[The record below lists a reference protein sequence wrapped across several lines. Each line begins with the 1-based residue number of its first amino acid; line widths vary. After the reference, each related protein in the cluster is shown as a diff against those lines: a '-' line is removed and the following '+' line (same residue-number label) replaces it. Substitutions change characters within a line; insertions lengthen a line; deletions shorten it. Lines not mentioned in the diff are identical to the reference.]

1 MNNNIAQIIG
11 EIILQS
17 VKSKIKKSVS
27 SLTSANICD
36 LSLATMKPTDIARL
50 RIFNQHIAA
59 QSFKKPV
66 EIVAHLGAV
75 QAQDYAGAKWAVGL
89 RLQKSEDAAID
100 KALADG
106 SIIRMH
112 VLRPTWHFVTPADA
126 RWMIELT
133 APRINMLAAGRHR
146 QLKLD
151 SGTLKLSNDTLA
163 KALEGDKQL
172 DRFELAEVL
181 NKAGIA
187 TDEQRLP
194 HILMQAELDRI
205 ICSGGRQGKQFTYAL
220 FDDRVPKGQDLTHDE
235 AVAMLVKRYFTS
247 RGPATVHD
255 FTWWSGLTVADA
267 KAGIEVNKEDL
278 VEITVDG
285 VTYLMTRHQQE
296 NFSRAPIAYLLPAY
310 DEYAVAYSDRSIAIN
325 KKYKEQT
332 QHIIFAPA
340 VLVDGKVAGTWR
352 RTLKGKEAE
361 VELSLFGK
369 LNQAQHTAVEKA
381 ILRYKKFIKG

>member
-1 MNNNIAQIIG
+1 
-11 EIILQS
+11 
-17 VKSKIKKSVS
+17 
-27 SLTSANICD
+27 
-36 LSLATMKPTDIARL
+36 MKPIDISRL
-50 RIFNQHIAA
+50 RLFNQHLAS
-59 QSFKKPV
+59 QKFKKPA
-66 EIVAHLGAV
+66 EIVMHLGAV
-75 QAQDYAGAKWAVGL
+75 QAQDYAGAKWAVGM
-89 RLQKSEDAAID
+89 RLQKSKDAEID

-106 SIIRMH
+106 SIIRTH

-151 SGTLKLSNDTLA
+151 SRTLNLSNDTLA
-163 KALEGDKQL
+163 KVLEGNKQL
-172 DRFELAEVL
+172 DRFELAGVL

-194 HILMQAELDRI
+194 HILMQAELDRV
-205 ICSGGRQGKQFTYAL
+205 ICSGGRQGKQFTYML
-220 FDDRVPKGQDLTHDE
+220 FDERVPKGPDLKREE
-235 AVAMLVKRYFTS
+235 AVAMLVQRYFTS
-247 RGPATVHD
+247 RGPATIHD
-255 FTWWSGLTVADA
+255 FTWWSGLTVTHA
-267 KAGIEVNKEDL
+267 KAGIEANKDEL
-278 VEITVDG
+278 VEITING
-285 VTYLMTRHQQE
+285 VAYWTTRHQQE
-296 NFSRAPIAYLLPAY
+296 IPGRAPMAYLLPAY

-340 VLVDGKVAGTWR
+340 VLVDGQVAGTWR
-352 RTLKGKEAE
+352 RTLKEKEAE

-369 LNQAQHTAVEKA
+369 LNQAQRTAVEKA

>member
-1 MNNNIAQIIG
+1 
-11 EIILQS
+11 
-17 VKSKIKKSVS
+17 
-27 SLTSANICD
+27 
-36 LSLATMKPTDIARL
+36 MKPIDISRL
-50 RIFNQHIAA
+50 RLFNQHLA
-59 QSFKKPV
+59 SRKFKKPA
-66 EIVAHLGAV
+66 EIVTHLGAV
-75 QAQDYAGAKWAVGL
+75 QAQDYAGAKWAVGM
-89 RLQKSEDAAID
+89 RLQKSKDAAID

-106 SIIRMH
+106 SIIRTH

-163 KALEGDKQL
+163 KVLEGNKRL

-194 HILMQAELDRI
+194 HILMQAELDRV

-220 FDDRVPKGQDLTHDE
+220 FDDRVPKGPDLKREE
-235 AVAMLVKRYFTS
+235 AVAMLVQRYFTS
-247 RGPATVHD
+247 RGPATLHD
-255 FTWWSGLTVADA
+255 FTWWSGLTVTDA
-267 KAGIEVNKEDL
+267 KAGIEASKDEL
-278 VEITVDG
+278 VEITIDG
-285 VTYLMTRHQQE
+285 VAYWMTRHQQE
-296 NFSRAPIAYLLPAY
+296 ISGRAPMAYLLPAY

-340 VLVDGKVAGTWR
+340 VLVDGQVAGTWR
-352 RTLKGKEAE
+352 RTLKEKEAE
-361 VELSLFGK
+361 VELSMFGK
-369 LNQAQHTAVEKA
+369 LNQAQRTAVEKA